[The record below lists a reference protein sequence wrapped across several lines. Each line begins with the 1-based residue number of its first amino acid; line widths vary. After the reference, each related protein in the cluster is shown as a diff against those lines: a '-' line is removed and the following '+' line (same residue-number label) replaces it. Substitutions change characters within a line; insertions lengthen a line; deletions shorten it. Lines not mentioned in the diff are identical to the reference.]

1 MNMTYGV
8 MKKETSMIQRG
19 ENHVYRAGSIWKL
32 HNSSNLEVMAEE
44 VGDGN
49 RLFFHRQQIESVFV
63 TTNNLNE
70 ALHESER
77 IEGQYYL
84 LAE

>member
-1 MNMTYGV
+1 MNTTYGV
-8 MKKETSMIQRG
+8 MKTETSMIESG
-19 ENHVYRAGSIWKL
+19 ENHVYRAGSVWKL

-49 RLFFHRQQIESVFV
+49 RLFFHRQQLDSVFI

-70 ALHESER
+70 ALNESER
-77 IEGQYYL
+77 IENQYYL
-84 LAE
+84 LTN

>member
-8 MKKETSMIQRG
+8 MKKETSMIQSG

-32 HNSSNLEVMAEE
+32 HDSSNLEVMAEE

-49 RLFFHRQQIESVFV
+49 RFFFHRQQIESVFV

-70 ALHESER
+70 ALNESER